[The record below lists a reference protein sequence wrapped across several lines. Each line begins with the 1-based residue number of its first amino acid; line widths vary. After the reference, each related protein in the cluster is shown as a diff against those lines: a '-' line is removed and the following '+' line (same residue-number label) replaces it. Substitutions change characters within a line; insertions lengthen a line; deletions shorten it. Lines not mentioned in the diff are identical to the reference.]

1 MNPLTKA
8 CYILRY
14 LGPRLVCLRAGVYT
28 RRWLGLTR
36 RRFAPRPWDQIAL
49 DGITQHDTPTDPE
62 DYARFKRE
70 SPPPFLFPL
79 GEPPQVPQYL
89 SPADGARS
97 PGLPERLRLLAGDR
111 CVHFFDSPSPQPIDW
126 YASPFDGG
134 RSDPARIWCDI
145 SDYVPEQ
152 GDLRT
157 LWEPARAAW
166 AIDLARARARACAGD
181 AAGLFWRWVDSW
193 MDACPPFAGIHW
205 QNGQECAVRAMAIAL
220 GFWSLADDPATSPQ
234 RWVQLARFAWASGY
248 RIFHDIQYAV
258 SQKNNHAI
266 SEASGLLLLSQLFS
280 ECRDASA
287 WRATGRRVLTAEL
300 RRQIYDDGSY
310 VQHSTNYH
318 RVMLDGAV
326 LGLRL
331 AELADEPL
339 PADLYQR
346 VGRAGEFL
354 YQIID
359 PATGRAPNCGNNDG
373 ACVLPLTECDFG
385 DYRPVIQAVHYLVHR
400 QRLFETGPW
409 DEQLAWLFGPQ
420 AVKADQAPAVA
431 HRSSSFR
438 TGGYY
443 TLRRAD
449 SWAMIRCHT
458 YRDRPA
464 HCDLLHVDLW
474 WRGQNILCDCG
485 TYRYYL
491 PGRADVER
499 YFKSM
504 AAHNTVEVDGQD
516 PLELVSRYL
525 WLPWPRAGLVN
536 FRSEDACPM
545 FVGEHYAYSR
555 PPWHV
560 VHRRTVEAVDDGLWR
575 VTDDVLGT
583 GVHGLTLRWH
593 IIDSPYVMDR
603 TSNTV
608 RFSPPVGSVTIKV
621 SADSDALRDF
631 TVVRGRD
638 EPDRVQGLV
647 SPSYG
652 RTEPAPVLEVALRGR
667 LPQRIITLVGLE
679 RADHS
684 SVRAPADIGQQADV
698 S

>member
-14 LGPRLVCLRAGVYT
+14 LGPRLVSLRAGVVL
-28 RRWLGLTR
+28 RRRLGLTR
-36 RRFAPRPWDQIAL
+36 RRFTPQPWDQIAL
-49 DGITQHDTPTDPE
+49 GRITLDGTPTDPQS
-62 DYARFKRE
+62 YARFKRE

-79 GEPPQVPQYL
+79 GKPPQVPQGL
-89 SPADGARS
+89 CPADGARS
-97 PGLPERLRLLAGDR
+97 PSLPERLRLLDGDR
-111 CVHFFDSPSPQPIDW
+111 CVYFFDVPSPKLIDW
-126 YASPFDGG
+126 YANPFDGG
-134 RSDPARIWCDI
+134 RSEPARIWCDI
-145 SDYVPEQ
+145 PDYVSEQ
-152 GDLRT
+152 GDIRT
-157 LWEPARAAW
+157 LWEPGRAAW
-166 AIDLARARARACAGD
+166 AIDLARATSRGHEAD

-220 GFWSLADDPATSPQ
+220 GFWSLADDATTTHE
-234 RWVQLARFAWASGY
+234 RWVQLAKLAWAGGY

-266 SEASGLLLLSQLFS
+266 SEACGLLLLGQLFP
-280 ECRDASA
+280 EFRDASA

-300 RRQIYDDGSY
+300 RRQIYNDGSY

-339 PADLYQR
+339 PPDLYER

-359 PATGRAPNCGNNDG
+359 PATGHAPNYGNNDG
-373 ACVLPLTECDFG
+373 ACVLPLTECAFG

-400 QRLFETGPW
+400 KRLLETGPW
-409 DEQLAWLFGPQ
+409 DEQLVWLFGQQ
-420 AVKADQAPAVA
+420 AVEAERAPTVA
-431 HRSSSFR
+431 HRSSSFHA
-438 TGGYY
+438 GGYY

-464 HCDLLHVDLW
+464 HCDPLHVDLW

-491 PGRADVER
+491 PGRADLER

-525 WLPWPRAGLVN
+525 WLPWPRASLVN
-536 FRSEDACPM
+536 FHPEDACPT
-545 FVGEHYAYSR
+545 FIGEHYAYNR
-555 PPWHV
+555 RPWHV
-560 VHRRTVEAVDDGLWR
+560 VHRRSVEAIDDGLWR
-575 VTDDVLGT
+575 ITDDVLGS
-583 GVHGLTLRWH
+583 GAHGLTLRWH
-593 IIDSPYVMDR
+593 VLDSPYAIDR
-603 TSNTV
+603 TDTTV
-608 RFSPPVGSVTIKV
+608 QFSPPVGGVTIKV
-621 SADSDALRDF
+621 SADSAALRDF
-631 TVVRGRD
+631 AVVRGRD
-638 EPDRVQGLV
+638 EPNRVQGLV

-652 RTEPAPVLEVALRGR
+652 RTEPAPVLEVVLRGR
-667 LPQRIITLVGLE
+667 LPQRIITMVGLG
-679 RADHS
+679 RVDLS
-684 SVRAPADIGQQADV
+684 SVQAPADVGKQADV